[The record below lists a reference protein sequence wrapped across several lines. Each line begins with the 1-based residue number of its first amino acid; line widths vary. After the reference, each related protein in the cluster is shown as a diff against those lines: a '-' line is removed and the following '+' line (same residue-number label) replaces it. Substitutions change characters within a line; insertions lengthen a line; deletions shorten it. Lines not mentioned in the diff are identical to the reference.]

1 MGLPAKELT
10 CLRRSG
16 GSNPLVSAH
25 FHFGGSVSPG
35 LVELAPV
42 AQRIEHLTTDQ
53 KVGGSNPS
61 GRTTKTPAHRMC
73 GLGFLVFVACWR
85 PISRP
90 PLSHPFPASSNSRT
104 RKPQDAIF
112 SPKCR
117 PWVFEVLNSSSRI
130 RILGFELAHAPPAL
144 QHRGWVNV
152 GLCHRF
158 FPFMGVSV
166 GESLRPKCLVIA
178 FLVMVVAFIKG

>member
-61 GRTTKTPAHRMC
+61 GRTSKDPGKRTVC
-73 GLGFLVFVACWR
+73 LGLFC
-85 PISRP
+85 
-90 PLSHPFPASSNSRT
+90 
-104 RKPQDAIF
+104 
-112 SPKCR
+112 
-117 PWVFEVLNSSSRI
+117 
-130 RILGFELAHAPPAL
+130 
-144 QHRGWVNV
+144 
-152 GLCHRF
+152 
-158 FPFMGVSV
+158 VSGCV
-166 GESLRPKCLVIA
+166 TLLR
-178 FLVMVVAFIKG
+178 VVAGH

>member
-61 GRTTKTPAHRMC
+61 GRTAKTPAHSMFE
-73 GLGFLVFVACWR
+73 LGFLFVLGARWR
-85 PISRP
+85 PFSRLLELKNTKTAGSENLLKVP
-90 PLSHPFPASSNSRT
+90 PLGFR
-104 RKPQDAIF
+104 
-112 SPKCR
+112 
-117 PWVFEVLNSSSRI
+117 VLEFEFADF
-130 RILGFELAHAPPAL
+130 G
-144 QHRGWVNV
+144 G
-152 GLCHRF
+152 
-158 FPFMGVSV
+158 
-166 GESLRPKCLVIA
+166 
-178 FLVMVVAFIKG
+178 

>member
-73 GLGFLVFVACWR
+73 GLGFLCVLGARWR
-85 PISRP
+85 PFSRP
-90 PLSHPFPASSNSRT
+90 PLFPPPRTQEHKNRRT
-104 RKPQDAIF
+104 RFFRRNADLGF
-112 SPKCR
+112 SY
-117 PWVFEVLNSSSRI
+117 SRI
-130 RILGFELAHAPPAL
+130 RVLGFELAHAPPAL

-152 GLCHRF
+152 GLCHRS

-166 GESLRPKCLVIA
+166 GESLRAKYLVIA

>member
-61 GRTTKTPAHRMC
+61 GRTSKTPAHSMFE
-73 GLGFLVFVACWR
+73 LGFLYTVWAVW
-85 PISRP
+85 
-90 PLSHPFPASSNSRT
+90 L
-104 RKPQDAIF
+104 
-112 SPKCR
+112 
-117 PWVFEVLNSSSRI
+117 
-130 RILGFELAHAPPAL
+130 L
-144 QHRGWVNV
+144 Q
-152 GLCHRF
+152 
-158 FPFMGVSV
+158 
-166 GESLRPKCLVIA
+166 
-178 FLVMVVAFIKG
+178 VVAGCWS